1 MNKKITRI
9 KDIIF
14 PNKKINYFV
23 LTILILG
30 VISGSIFLMVLN
42 STDKANVI
50 NQIQTFFTNINSSNI
65 NSGLAFKNS
74 IITNLVYI
82 TLIWILGMSV
92 IGILLNVFLIYLK
105 GFLLGFSIAA
115 IFKCYGIKGIL
126 GVIVYI
132 FPHQI
137 LNIFS
142 ILILGIYSIMFTIK
156 LFEYMFSQKNNNMRN
171 MLKKYSIIYL
181 FTIFISII
189 SSLSEAYLL
198 PILMKIIIKLFI

>member
-14 PNKKINYFV
+14 PSKKTNYFV

-42 STDKANVI
+42 ETDKANVI

-82 TLIWILGMSV
+82 TLIWIFGMSI

-115 IFKCYGIKGIL
+115 IFNCYGIKGIL
-126 GVIVYI
+126 GVIVYV

-156 LFEYMFSQKNNNMRN
+156 LFEYMFSKKNNNMRN

-198 PILMKIIIKLFI
+198 PIFMKIIVKLFI

>member
-14 PNKKINYFV
+14 PGKKTNYFV

-42 STDKANVI
+42 ETDKANVI

-82 TLIWILGMSV
+82 TLIWIFGME
-92 IGILLNVFLIYLK
+92 I
-105 GFLLGFSIAA
+105 
-115 IFKCYGIKGIL
+115 
-126 GVIVYI
+126 
-132 FPHQI
+132 
-137 LNIFS
+137 
-142 ILILGIYSIMFTIK
+142 
-156 LFEYMFSQKNNNMRN
+156 
-171 MLKKYSIIYL
+171 
-181 FTIFISII
+181 
-189 SSLSEAYLL
+189 
-198 PILMKIIIKLFI
+198 